1 MDRERLSALDTAFL
15 CLESPQAPMHLGALA
30 VFQPQRRIQSA
41 RLLTVLGERI
51 TRLPHLR
58 QRVRPALWPL
68 GAAVWT
74 EDQSFDLR
82 HHLHLHKLDR
92 AGQTALAALAEELM
106 AEPLD
111 LNRPLWQ
118 LHLMTGLKGG
128 RFAILVKLH
137 HAMAD
142 GLRAVELSV
151 GLLDGFADALPPTV
165 STAPEQST
173 AGSWPSLM
181 GTARAVAG
189 AAFRPDRLLV
199 DLARSTASIPGA
211 IAQAAGT
218 VGIASSIVACAR
230 LGALLS
236 PVLSTSPTGG
246 SAVPLLPPSA
256 PSSAIPPAVASRARI
271 DALPGAGATPPG
283 TTFIGTTRVSSA
295 GRRLALLQLDV
306 GAVRQVRKRHG
317 GTDNDVLLAV
327 VTGALRDWLAEQG
340 HCAESLNVRA
350 LIPVSRRTRGDDPR
364 RGNVLSGYLC
374 DLPVEESDPLA
385 RLRKIRTAM
394 DRHKAAGFARGPGAI
409 PVLAD
414 RMPAAVH
421 RVAGPLARHGAPL
434 LFDTM
439 ITNVPIPARALT
451 LAGAQLQ
458 EVYPIAPL
466 ARGQALGIALSA
478 YQGKVHVGLHA
489 DRQALPDL
497 RRLADAVP
505 AALASL
511 ISATD
516 SFTSTAS

>member
-30 VFQPQRRIQSA
+30 VFQSQQRVQSA
-41 RLLTVLGERI
+41 RLLAVLGDRI
-51 TRLPHLR
+51 ARLPHLR
-58 QRVRPALWPL
+58 QRVRPTLLPL
-68 GAAVWT
+68 GAAAWA
-74 EDQSFDLR
+74 EDRSFDIA
-82 HHLHLHKLDR
+82 HHLYLHKLNRGGR
-92 AGQTALAALAEELM
+92 AGLAALAEELM

-118 LHLMTGLKGG
+118 LHLITGLRDG
-128 RFAILVKLH
+128 RFAVLVKLH

-151 GLLDGFADALPPTV
+151 GLLDGYSDALP
-165 STAPEQST
+165 TAPASVDKGAT
-173 AGSWPSLM
+173 GPWSALVGMTRS
-181 GTARAVAG
+181 AAG
-189 AAFRPDRLLV
+189 AALRPDRLLTG
-199 DLARSTASIPGA
+199 LAHNAAGLPGA
-211 IAQAAGT
+211 VAQMVGT

-236 PVLSTSPTGG
+236 PVLSTSPNG
-246 SAVPLLPPSA
+246 SSA
-256 PSSAIPPAVASRARI
+256 P
-271 DALPGAGATPPG
+271 DGGATPHGGSHPASFAHPPTG
-283 TTFIGTTRVSSA
+283 RLPATRIAPMVARTSSA
-295 GRRLALLQLDV
+295 NRRLALLQLDV

-327 VTGALRDWLAEQG
+327 VTGALRAWLAEQG

-350 LIPVSRRTRGDDPR
+350 FVPVSRRSRANDPR
-364 RGNVLSGYLC
+364 RGNVLSGYLF
-374 DLPVEESDPLA
+374 DLPVQERDPLD
-385 RLRKIRTAM
+385 RLRQIRVTM

-414 RMPAAVH
+414 RVPAAVH

-439 ITNVPIPARALT
+439 ITNVPIPGRPLT
-451 LAGAQLQ
+451 LAGARLR

-478 YQGKVHVGLHA
+478 YQGRVHVGLHA
-489 DRQALPDL
+489 DRQTLPDL
-497 RRLADAVP
+497 PRLAAAVP
-505 AALASL
+505 AALAAL
-511 ISATD
+511 ASADGSGTG
-516 SFTSTAS
+516 

>member
-30 VFQPQRRIQSA
+30 VFQSQRRVQSA
-41 RLLTVLGERI
+41 RLLTVLGDRI
-51 TRLPHLR
+51 ARLPHLR
-58 QRVRPALWPL
+58 QRVRPALLPL

-74 EDQSFDLR
+74 EDSSFDLSR
-82 HHLHLHKLDR
+82 HLHLHKLDR
-92 AGQTALAALAEELM
+92 GGAAALAALAERLI

-118 LHLMTGLKGG
+118 LHLVTGLRDG
-128 RFAILVKLH
+128 RFAVLVKLH

-151 GLLDGFADALPPTV
+151 GLLDGYAEALPAV
-165 STAPEQST
+165 IAPPDQTT
-173 AGSWPSLM
+173 AGRWPSLT
-181 GTARAVAG
+181 GVARAAAG
-189 AAFRPDRLLV
+189 AAVRPDRLLTG
-199 DLARSTASIPGA
+199 LARSVAGLPGA
-211 IAQAAGT
+211 IAQTAAT

-236 PVLSTSPTGG
+236 PVLSTSPNGG
-246 SAVPLLPPSA
+246 SAVVLSPSRTLTDGVTGA
-256 PSSAIPPAVASRARI
+256 DATPAHPAVSAAVARA
-271 DALPGAGATPPG
+271 AAN
-283 TTFIGTTRVSSA
+283 SA
-295 GRRLALLQLDV
+295 GPNSAAVTGTAYASRRLALLSLDI
-306 GAVRQVRKRHG
+306 GAVRQVRKRYG

-327 VTGALRDWLAEQG
+327 ITGALRAWLAEQG
-340 HCAESLNVRA
+340 HRADSLKLRA
-350 LIPVSRRTRGDDPR
+350 LIPVSRRSRAVDPR

-374 DLPVEESDPLA
+374 DLPVQESDPLA
-385 RLRKIRTAM
+385 RLRQVRAAM
-394 DRHKAAGFARGPGAI
+394 DRHKAAGFASGPGAI

-414 RMPAAVH
+414 RVPAALH

-439 ITNVPIPARALT
+439 ITNVPIPARPLT
-451 LAGAQLQ
+451 LAGAQLR

-466 ARGQALGIALSA
+466 ARGQALGIALSV
-478 YQGKVHVGLHA
+478 YQGRVHVGLHA

-511 ISATD
+511 
-516 SFTSTAS
+516 TSTL